1 MLRALVKYDLEAN
14 GLYGKKENLM
24 VTEVSNEAQ
33 PYAFDRKTSNLYYCC
48 PLNFKT
54 TRFAYPQRPSIG
66 VADSFFEK

>member
-33 PYAFDRKTSNLYYCC
+33 PYAFDRKTSNLYVLTTNGNFEIT
-48 PLNFKT
+48 LNN
-54 TRFAYPQRPSIG
+54 
-66 VADSFFEK
+66 D